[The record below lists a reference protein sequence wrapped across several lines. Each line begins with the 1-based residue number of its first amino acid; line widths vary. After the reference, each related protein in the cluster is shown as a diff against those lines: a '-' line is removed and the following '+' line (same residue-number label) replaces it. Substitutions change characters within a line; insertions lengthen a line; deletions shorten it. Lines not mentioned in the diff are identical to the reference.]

1 METDQ
6 ERRKF
11 FAVAAKFSAVAVTLG
26 LGGSA
31 VLATSAEAAKSNPLQ
46 LLFHEAIKAGDMKI
60 AFKKYGKQ
68 FPKEMGMLKTLNILY
83 IHELTKI
90 ILYEADKLKKI
101 SAKLLGLKHFF
112 LKKYGKFDI

>member
-11 FAVAAKFSAVAVTLG
+11 FAVAAKFSTVAVTLG

-46 LLFHEAIKAGDMKI
+46 LLLHEAVKAGDMRI
-60 AFKKYGKQ
+60 AFKKFGKQ
-68 FPKEMGMLKTLNILY
+68 CNLNKDQIKAM
-83 IHELTKI
+83 HSLTKNDLLVLKQI
-90 ILYEADKLKKI
+90 QKKL
-101 SAKLLGLKHFF
+101 SPLGDQLSS
-112 LKKYGKFDI
+112 LTIVR

>member
-31 VLATSAEAAKSNPLQ
+31 VLATSAEAASTM
-46 LLFHEAIKAGDMKI
+46 AKARARI
-60 AFKKYGKQ
+60 
-68 FPKEMGMLKTLNILY
+68 TV
-83 IHELTKI
+83 
-90 ILYEADKLKKI
+90 
-101 SAKLLGLKHFF
+101 
-112 LKKYGKFDI
+112 

>member
-31 VLATSAEAAKSNPLQ
+31 VLATSAEAAKSSPLQ
-46 LLFHEAIKAGDMKI
+46 LLLHEAVKAGDMKI

-68 FPKEMGMLKTLNILY
+68 CNLNKAQIKAM
-83 IHELTKI
+83 HSLTKNDLLVLKQIQKKLSPLGDQLNNIRI
-90 ILYEADKLKKI
+90 IV
-101 SAKLLGLKHFF
+101 
-112 LKKYGKFDI
+112 